1 MKARAIGC
9 LSTLIT
15 FFLVATASAQDI
27 PSFTGLAK
35 EAGAAVV
42 NINTVRTVAPREQPF
57 QQFFGPLPE
66 QGSPFGDFFDQFEK
80 FFRQPR
86 QQQSLGSGF
95 IISQDGY
102 IVTNN
107 HVIQGADEINV
118 TLQEG
123 QRTFS
128 AEVLGADPETDIAL
142 LRINADRDLPT
153 LAFGS
158 SAELEVGEW
167 VLAIGN
173 PFGLQNT
180 VTAGIIS
187 AMGRIIGAGPYDHFI
202 QTDASI
208 NPGNSG
214 GPLVN
219 LKGEVIG
226 INTAIVAT
234 GQGIGFALPSDQA
247 SEVIDQLMKHG
258 KVSRGWLGVSIQ
270 DVDENTAKA
279 LGLDRARGAL
289 VASVQPG
296 EPAAQAGLR
305 AGDVI
310 VGLNGEPVRDS
321 SDLTRSIGRLDPGSD
336 ARLTVWRDGK
346 QREVTATLGERG
358 PEKLAERVPPMQPRA
373 EGAILGM
380 ELRPLSQQEAQSL
393 GMERAQGLL
402 VQGVTSGSPSDQ
414 SGINPGDVILEANGR
429 PVNNLEEFKTVLEED
444 GRKKG
449 VVMLLLR
456 RGAQN
461 VFRTIPIPQ

>member
-1 MKARAIGC
+1 
-9 LSTLIT
+9 
-15 FFLVATASAQDI
+15 
-27 PSFTGLAK
+27 
-35 EAGAAVV
+35 
-42 NINTVRTVAPREQPF
+42 VRTVAPREQPF